1 MWKYTQSVGD
11 FFLFEVQE
19 CYVCQAT
26 DLFRKAH
33 PQLVS
38 IHPKIA
44 DFKKW
49 LEIKL
54 NMQHYKSLFNFQYS
68 WEQSHGRK
76 VETTQKGMKRA
87 DNRVI
92 I

>member
-44 DFKKW
+44 DLKKMIGNQ
-49 LEIKL
+49 IKHATL
-54 NMQHYKSLFNFQYS
+54 
-68 WEQSHGRK
+68 WIP
-76 VETTQKGMKRA
+76 T
-87 DNRVI
+87 
-92 I
+92 